1 MPSSFDPNHDR
12 TARLTRNGLSSAFM
26 EDMQDGVLGAVHA
39 FTATFEDLKPIHR
52 QYVDNRLAAYQ
63 RVLQVMLTGHVK
75 DTLKQ
80 ALVLWDEELFFE
92 VHECLERDWLTAV
105 GDRKKAL
112 QALIRGAG
120 AYVHLMQGNT
130 SGAQKM
136 GVKAEAGLREFAG
149 ELVAIDA
156 ALPPL
161 CKALLHLDT
170 PPKLYGLICH
180 E

>member
-1 MPSSFDPNHDR
+1 MPSIFDPNHDR

-26 EDMQDGVLGAVHA
+26 EDMEGGSLGAVQA
-39 FTATFEDLKPIHR
+39 FIKTPADLKPIHQ
-52 QYVDNRLAAYQ
+52 QYIEKRLAAYQ
-63 RVLQVMLTGHVK
+63 RVLLVLSTDQVT

-130 SGAQKM
+130 SGAKKM
-136 GVKAEAGLREFAG
+136 GLKAEAGLREFAG
-149 ELVAIDA
+149 ELVSIDHV
-156 ALPPL
+156 LSPL
-161 CKALLHLDT
+161 CQALLHLDT